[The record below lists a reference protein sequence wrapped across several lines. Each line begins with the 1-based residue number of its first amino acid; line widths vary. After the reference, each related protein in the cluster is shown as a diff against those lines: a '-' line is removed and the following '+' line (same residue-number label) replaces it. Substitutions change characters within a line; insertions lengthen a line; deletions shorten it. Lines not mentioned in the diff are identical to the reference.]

1 MHGLADG
8 AGEVLAMRGPG
19 DVGAVAVAWVDGHLE
34 WEGSP
39 LMRRGCPALWL
50 YPPAWDPPHRQ
61 SARSHGSWNDE
72 LRAGRE
78 SKLSRPAGGET

>member
-50 YPPAWDPPHRQ
+50 YPPA
-61 SARSHGSWNDE
+61 
-72 LRAGRE
+72 
-78 SKLSRPAGGET
+78 